1 MELLRNE
8 EQRQSMDLRCVGM
21 ASDGPEMPCDGID
34 QKCIAT
40 AQNCIATSEMIKEEK
55 E

>member
-8 EQRQSMDLRCVGM
+8 EQRQSRDLRSVGM

-34 QKCIAT
+34 QKRIAT
-40 AQNCIATSEMIKEEK
+40 AEMIKEEK